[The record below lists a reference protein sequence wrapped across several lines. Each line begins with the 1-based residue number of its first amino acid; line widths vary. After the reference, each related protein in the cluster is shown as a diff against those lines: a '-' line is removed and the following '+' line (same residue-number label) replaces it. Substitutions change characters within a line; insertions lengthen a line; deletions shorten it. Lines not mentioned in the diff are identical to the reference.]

1 MDRPPRPLPWVI
13 VAAVAL
19 GALVALTGCARAA
32 PPPAAGSVV
41 VEDGHVRIVARDTL
55 VFDVE
60 SITAPAGE
68 LEIELVCEQHANHN
82 LVIDE
87 LDVEVVACGPGRT
100 ETGSI
105 VLEPGSYTYVCTV
118 PGHEATMRGSLVV
131 E

>member
-1 MDRPPRPLPWVI
+1 MHPPPRPLPWVV
-13 VAAVAL
+13 VAAVL
-19 GALVALTGCARAA
+19 IMALVALTGCARSTPA
-32 PPPAAGSVV
+32 PEAGSVV
-41 VEDGHVRIVARDTL
+41 VDDGHVRIVGRDIL

-68 LEIELVCEQHANHN
+68 LTVELACEPNANHN